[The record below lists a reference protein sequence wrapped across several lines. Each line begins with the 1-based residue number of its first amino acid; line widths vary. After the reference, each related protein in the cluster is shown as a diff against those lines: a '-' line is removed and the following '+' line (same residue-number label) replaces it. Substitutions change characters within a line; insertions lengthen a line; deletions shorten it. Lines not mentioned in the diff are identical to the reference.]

1 MTSGSLVNSPTTTK
15 VKTMAIKP
23 NPDRSEALMKADHG
37 TVCLITD
44 SRADYYLNISHKDAL
59 RKAKEIKDSWTI

>member
-1 MTSGSLVNSPTTTK
+1 MTFGSLANPDTQTN
-15 VKTMAIKP
+15 KTMAIKP
-23 NPDRSEALMKADHG
+23 NPDRSETLMKADHG

-44 SRADYYLNISHKDAL
+44 SRAEHYLNQHHMDTL